1 MSDPIIF
8 FEITDRCNHACW
20 YCCKDF
26 RGHPGLTMRRDALDR
41 VLALPKSGLVVS
53 GGEPSLARRE
63 VAYILSRAS
72 VPVSVN
78 TNLTGWTPRD
88 LRELSFRARLNIAVP
103 SMFEEEYAAI
113 TGSSSF
119 LKMLGNLEHADRES
133 MIAVA
138 VHGQNRERLGLSVS
152 RLAARGFRRF
162 MLQPVYGTAAR
173 KDDFAASVRAVQDVR
188 RRNAH
193 LDIRFMSPCAPGLPA
208 THACDAG
215 RGRLVILSN
224 GDFVPCACR
233 KMAVLGNLF
242 APDFDF
248 GAVREAGA
256 AFYQS
261 FPPAQRPLCKGYL

>member
-1 MSDPIIF
+1 MSPLIF
-8 FEITDRCNHACW
+8 FEITDQCNHTCF

-26 RGHPGLTMRRDALDR
+26 RKRFNHTFERDALDHI
-41 VLALPKSGLVVS
+41 LALPKSGLVIS
-53 GGEPSLARRE
+53 GGEPSLVGSNVFYVLEQAD
-63 VAYILSRAS
+63 
-72 VPVSVN
+72 VPVTIN
-78 TNLTGWTPRD
+78 TNLTGWTPEE
-88 LRELSFRARLNIAVP
+88 LRSLAGKAYFNVSVP
-103 SMFEEEYAAI
+103 SMNEEEYASI
-113 TGSSSF
+113 TGANTFQRF
-119 LKMLGNLEHADRES
+119 LKNLE
-133 MIAVA
+133 AVPKEARIGIA
-138 VHGQNRERLGLSVS
+138 VHGRNRAGIGQTVAQ
-152 RLAARGFRRF
+152 LAIRGFRRF
-162 MLQPVYGTAAR
+162 MLQPVYGSASR
-173 KDDFAASVRAVQDVR
+173 KEDIQASMQAIEEVYK
-188 RRNAH
+188 RNRH
-193 LDIRFMSPCAPGLPA
+193 LDIRFMSPCGSAQVPA